1 MRWESVCAAAR
12 GRGGFRPPG
21 LGGVNPPLPPFPQ
34 RRREATA
41 RTPPL
46 QMRKRLA
53 LGHLQAHARQVNR
66 IRADHNVKLPRLDHA
81 FHIFIPEG
89 QRLRPQG
96 KLDRLSLAWLEQVVG
111 RGLLD
116 AESARRA
123 LSVVAQT
130 FSSVPVVISK
140 PRI

>member
-1 MRWESVCAAAR
+1 
-12 GRGGFRPPG
+12 
-21 LGGVNPPLPPFPQ
+21 
-34 RRREATA
+34 
-41 RTPPL
+41 
-46 QMRKRLA
+46 MRKRLA

-130 FSSVPVVISK
+130 FSSVAVVISK